1 MQITSFLV
9 DLTVTPQHLLRFF
22 VVKVV
27 NNWTGTKRKDDVLRP
42 PLPAP
47 PLTFLGLRHRN
58 RSKCFCCGLWLEV
71 TLLPS

>member
-22 VVKVV
+22 VV
-27 NNWTGTKRKDDVLRP
+27 NNWTGTKPKDDVLRL

-47 PLTFLGLRHRN
+47 PLTFLGSATETGAN
-58 RSKCFCCGLWLEV
+58 VSAVVCGLM
-71 TLLPS
+71 LLCCY